1 MFIDIYTNAFTFQV
15 REREVVTDKHMGP
28 NDNNR

>member
-1 MFIDIYTNAFTFQV
+1 MFIDIYTNAFTVQ
-15 REREVVTDKHMGP
+15 ESKREVVTDKHMGP